1 MSKKNKKGFYDYLE
15 TLSKNGSGIAKVGS
29 GLLIGAVY
37 KALFDK
43 FKKKINKIT
52 PKNPLIQVSF
62 LNMFQLFSTKNL
74 LND

>member
-43 FKKKINKIT
+43 FKKNKQN
-52 PKNPLIQVSF
+52 NPQKPTNSSEFFKYVSIIQYKKSAE
-62 LNMFQLFSTKNL
+62 
-74 LND
+74 

>member
-43 FKKKINKIT
+43 FKKK
-52 PKNPLIQVSF
+52 
-62 LNMFQLFSTKNL
+62 
-74 LND
+74 